1 MSLLGVKRTC
11 FSSHPTKQP
20 NTEGIRLS
28 MTVNMAPTLGNF
40 HRHIATFAIAFFS
53 IAGAA
58 DAVELQLLS
67 PNAMKTALNDLIP
80 QFEQASGHRVTIFYA
95 TASKLVREIE
105 DGKVADVAILSP
117 EQIEQL
123 EEDDKVVEDS
133 RTPVAKLEIGVIIRR
148 GATKPDL
155 STVHKLKQ
163 TLITAK
169 SIASGD
175 PRVSASGEYFAGL
188 VERLRIADAIKPK
201 MKSLPSST
209 AAVEAV
215 AKGEADLGIVMV
227 SVANTDE
234 TELAGIFP
242 AQAKKSRSYA
252 VGILTTS
259 DHMQAAK
266 DLASFVTSPS
276 SLATLK
282 TNGFD
287 PP

>member
-1 MSLLGVKRTC
+1 MV
-11 FSSHPTKQP
+11 
-20 NTEGIRLS
+20 
-28 MTVNMAPTLGNF
+28 PTLGNF
-40 HRHIATFAIAFFS
+40 HRYITALAIAYFS
-53 IAGAA
+53 IASAA
-58 DAVELQLLS
+58 DAVDLQLLS
-67 PNAMKTALNDLIP
+67 PNAMKTVLNDLIP

-95 TASKLVREIE
+95 TASALIKEIE

-133 RTPVAKLEIGVIIRR
+133 RTPIAKLEIGVIIRR
-148 GATKPDL
+148 GAAKPDL

-163 TLITAK
+163 TLLK

-175 PRVSASGEYFAGL
+175 PRISAGGEYFAGL

-201 MKSLPSST
+201 IKSLPSGT

-215 AKGEADLGIVMV
+215 AKGEADLGIGMV
-227 SVANTDE
+227 SMANTDG

-242 AQAKKSRSYA
+242 AQAKKSKSYA

-266 DLASFVTSPS
+266 DFASFVTSPS
-276 SLATLK
+276 SFATFK

-287 PP
+287 SP